1 MRSAPLGLDLAVQ
14 PAHHH
19 LAAHDVATAL
29 RVSALAVGLAV
40 VGGMTAPVA
49 LHTVFGG
56 TTFLVCI
63 ALVIGTLLVLL
74 DLRLRE
80 A

>member
-1 MRSAPLGLDLAVQ
+1 
-14 PAHHH
+14 
-19 LAAHDVATAL
+19 
-29 RVSALAVGLAV
+29 
-40 VGGMTAPVA
+40 MTAPVA

-56 TTFLVCI
+56 TTFLICI

-80 A
+80 AREEQHSTGDAHRRGR